1 MNKDQV
7 SAEKA
12 VTWEHYQGEQTAPAP
27 EFTATQPEII
37 DWSEGM

>member
-12 VTWEHYQGEQTAPAP
+12 VTRGYYQGEQTAPAP
-27 EFTATQPEII
+27 EFTAAQPKVLY
-37 DWSEGM
+37 